1 LTKRLWG
8 GLELAAA
15 LRPEARQVI
24 QQLRQ
29 LPQIKF
35 MYIISGDNETPTRQL
50 AQNLGIEHYFAE
62 TLPQQK
68 AELIEQLQREGKSI
82 CYIGDGINDSIA
94 LRKAQVSVS
103 LRGAS
108 TVATDT
114 AQIVL
119 MDGSL
124 TQLPALFSIAQ
135 SFYDNINLM
144 FKVALTPMV
153 VGMASVFFLNFGLIH
168 IVIINKFGLIGALWV
183 AMQPAWKP
191 LSQIEG
197 HLLEGEKA
205 QPLVSGGQG
214 SG

>member
-1 LTKRLWG
+1 
-8 GLELAAA
+8 
-15 LRPEARQVI
+15 
-24 QQLRQ
+24 
-29 LPQIKF
+29 

-108 TVATDT
+108 AVAIDT

-119 MDGSL
+119 MDGTL
-124 TQLPALFSIAQ
+124 TQLPALFEIAQ
-135 SFYDNINLM
+135 SFYENINLM
-144 FKVALTPMV
+144 FGVTISPMV
-153 VGMASVFFLNFGLIH
+153 VGLASIFLLDFGLVEM
-168 IVIINKFGLIGALWV
+168 VIINKFGVLGALWV
-183 AMQPAWKP
+183 ALKASWKP
-191 LSQIEG
+191 LPQTKG
-197 HLLEGEKA
+197 HLLPEGEKPKQLA
-205 QPLVSGGQG
+205 SGGQG